1 MNDAQ
6 TWTLIGG
13 FLTLMLTMIGLTV
26 RTVRAEIGALGARFD
41 GGFSTLEARIDHVDR
56 DLQAVINRL
65 LDG

>member
-1 MNDAQ
+1 VNDAQ

-13 FLTLMLTMIGLTV
+13 LFALMVTMIGLTL

-41 GGFSTLEARIDHVDR
+41 GRFSTLDARIDHLDR

-65 LDG
+65 MDG